1 MVRARNCS
9 LRYRRGAALVSR
21 VGDTPLTLT
30 QLNTPPNLGHPRL
43 FRLLP
48 LVTIS
53 LPPTPVLSP
62 SGGEPINNPS
72 LRALSKSTTPLS
84 PRW

>member
-48 LVTIS
+48 LVTI
-53 LPPTPVLSP
+53 PRGPDPRP
-62 SGGEPINNPS
+62 QPFRGGAHKQYPS
-72 LRALSKSTTPLS
+72 LEIHHTPQS
-84 PRW
+84 W